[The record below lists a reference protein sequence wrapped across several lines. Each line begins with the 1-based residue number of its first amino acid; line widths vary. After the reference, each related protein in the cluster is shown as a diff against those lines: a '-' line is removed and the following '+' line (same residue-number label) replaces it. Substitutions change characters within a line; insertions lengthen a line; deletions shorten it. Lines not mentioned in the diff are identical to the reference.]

1 MTMTLRTFAAVALLA
16 TFSTETHGHQQLLF
30 DFQSAFWVNLHQYL
44 HALAR
49 NGSPL
54 AEPLPD
60 GATPEDQQ
68 QWRAAVESYRTRY
81 GRRSLLFDEELV
93 RLNWRL
99 GSAGSAASL
108 ANADV
113 PQGDRAVLE
122 AAAPV
127 YRRLKWPE
135 HDRANRQFITTIT
148 PLLERHG
155 NAIAARLA
163 AAYDTTWPKPIRAD
177 VVHDA
182 GPPGNAY
189 TTNDPTHITIAAR
202 DPRHQGFAMLE
213 LVFHEASHG
222 WDALLMREVDE
233 AAKRLGV
240 RPPPNL
246 WHELLFF
253 NAGAITADVLR
264 AAGVSGYRMY
274 AVEQRVFSAPDGA
287 AWLAIAKHWPLF
299 LSGQIPREQAI
310 AEILRSLRT
319 PPA

>member
-16 TFSTETHGHQQLLF
+16 TFSTATRGHQQWLF
-30 DFQSAFWVNLHQYL
+30 DFQSAFWVNMHHYL

-49 NGSPL
+49 SGSPL

-122 AAAPV
+122 AAAPF
-127 YRRLKWPE
+127 YRRFKWPE

-155 NAIAARLA
+155 NAIASRIA
-163 AAYDTTWPKPIRAD
+163 ASYDTTWPPAIRAD

-189 TTNDPTHITIAAR
+189 TTNDPTHITIAAS
-202 DPRHQGFAMLE
+202 DPRHQGLAMLE

-222 WDALLMREVDE
+222 WDAPLIREVVE

-253 NAGAITADVLR
+253 NAGFITTDVLR
-264 AAGVSGYRMY
+264 ASGMSGYRMY
-274 AVEQRVFSAPDGA
+274 AVEQRVFSAPAGA
-287 AWLAIAKHWPLF
+287 AWLAVTKHWPMF
-299 LSGQIPREQAI
+299 LSGKTSRAEAI
-310 AEILRSLRT
+310 TAILREL
-319 PPA
+319 PAP